1 MNCTIAVIAGDGIGP
16 EVIGP
21 ARETLAAVAARFGH
35 SFGFRELEAGGAAWD
50 RYGDT
55 LPPGTVEAARECA
68 ALLLGALGGPAWDN
82 LPGGQRPERAL
93 LTLRKELG
101 VFANLR
107 PAVLLPQLRAACP
120 LKAFAERGSFDILIV
135 RELTGGI
142 YFGER
147 GRGEGGSN
155 AYDTMSYSV
164 HEIERLLRVA
174 FEAAAR
180 RQKKLTVVDK
190 ANVLESSRLW
200 REVTERVKKEYPA
213 VSCDFF
219 YVDNAAMQL
228 IRSPSQFDVIATSNM
243 FGDILSD
250 EASVLTG
257 SIGML
262 PSASLGSGGF
272 GIYEP
277 IHGSAPDIAGQ
288 NKANPLGTILSAAML
303 LRYSL
308 GLESEGRAVEE
319 AVTAALEAGFRTVD
333 IAGDAA
339 NDKILGAKEMGRAV
353 IEFISRRSEGEGATA
368 GRGR

>member
-1 MNCTIAVIAGDGIGP
+1 MHSTIAVIAGDGIGP
-16 EVIGP
+16 EVVAP
-21 ARETLAAVAARFGH
+21 AREALAAAADRFGH
-35 SFGFRELEAGGAAWD
+35 RFDFRELEAGGAAYD
-50 RYGDT
+50 KYGDV
-55 LPPGTVEAARECA
+55 LPPGTVEAVRECA
-68 ALLLGALGGPAWDN
+68 ALLLGALGGPAWDD
-82 LPGGQRPERAL
+82 LPGDRRPERAL
-93 LTLRKELG
+93 LRLRKELG

-107 PAVLLPQLRAACP
+107 PAVLLPQMRAACP
-120 LKAFAERGSFDILIV
+120 LKAFAESGSFDILIV

-147 GRGEGGSN
+147 GRGAGGSS

-174 FEAAAR
+174 FDAAAR
-180 RQKKLTVVDK
+180 RRKKLTVVDK

-200 REVTERVKKEYPA
+200 REVAERVKNDYPA
-213 VSCDFF
+213 VACDFL

-228 IRSPSQFDVIATSNM
+228 VRSPAQFDVIATANM

-262 PSASLGSGGF
+262 PSASLGAGGF

-308 GLESEGRAVEE
+308 GLDREGRAIEE
-319 AVTAALEAGFRTVD
+319 AVSAALDAGFRTAD
-333 IAGDAA
+333 LAGAA
-339 NDKILGAKEMGRAV
+339 NDTILGAKEMGRAV
-353 IEFISRRSEGEGATA
+353 IERIAGGDTA
-368 GRGR
+368 DR